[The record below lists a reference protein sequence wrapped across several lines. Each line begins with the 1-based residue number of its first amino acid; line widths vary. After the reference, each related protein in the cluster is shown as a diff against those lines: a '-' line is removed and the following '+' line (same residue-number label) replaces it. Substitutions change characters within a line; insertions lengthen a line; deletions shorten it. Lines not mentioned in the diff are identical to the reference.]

1 MTSDRIAPGS
11 KGWINKYFQLQRKGD
26 IDIEI
31 KIPNGLNNKEYL
43 HFVFLRSGIVFG
55 YPSRLVFAK
64 NIDES
69 KWTQNEKLKLLL
81 FESLLL
87 IYQME
92 SKAEE
97 FDSLEFKASLL
108 AFYSKHN
115 AKGLSNLFGL
125 LLSASPDEKLE
136 NILTQRL
143 SVKSKVTEG
152 QYWVKYLSN
161 TFVYLDIILYRNFLK
176 NRKETFSKYSELAD
190 NALVA
195 ITMAAFSDNV
205 VTEQEKAMF
214 KVFLSSANLSDE
226 RKKIAKE
233 RFKTGATLE
242 DFTPIARTN
251 VLFRRFLTDITA
263 LTIFANEDKLPE
275 ELDFFLELC
284 AFLKV
289 PKLEVH
295 NAMTMIENFVL
306 QNSDKMEL
314 LSSNSSY
321 EKLYSNV
328 SKRWIKVL
336 GRNSDKLAKE
346 LKDSKELVFLITKS
360 AKEELTKEEKELVK
374 TQFKDIIKSM
384 PALAIFLLPGG
395 ALLLP
400 LILKIIPD
408 LVPSAFRDNELDI
421 DQ

>member
-1 MTSDRIAPGS
+1 MIAPGS
-11 KGWINKYFQLQRKGD
+11 KGWINKYFELYRKGE
-26 IDIEI
+26 IDLTIN
-31 KIPNGLNNKEYL
+31 IPNGLTNKEYL

-55 YPSRLVFAK
+55 FPSRLLFAK
-64 NIDES
+64 QLDES
-69 KWTQNEKLKLLL
+69 KWTQGEKLKVLL
-81 FESLLL
+81 FESLLM
-87 IYQME
+87 IYKIE
-92 SKAEE
+92 TKPEN
-97 FDSLEFKASLL
+97 FDAFEFKASLL
-108 AFYSKHN
+108 DFYAEHN
-115 AKGLSNLFGL
+115 AKGISSLFGFL
-125 LLSASPDEKLE
+125 ITDTPDEKLE

-161 TFVYLDIILYRNFLK
+161 TFVYLDIILYRNFVK
-176 NRKETFSKYSELAD
+176 NRKETLSKYSELAD

-214 KVFLSSANLSDE
+214 KVFLSSSNLSDE
-226 RKKIAKE
+226 RKKKAKE
-233 RFKTGATLE
+233 RFKTGATLA

-263 LTIFANEDKLPE
+263 LTIFVNEDNLPE
-275 ELDFFLELC
+275 ELDFFQELC

-289 PKLEVH
+289 PKREVH

-306 QNSDKMEL
+306 QNSGKMEL
-314 LSSNSSY
+314 LSSKTSY
-321 EKLYSNV
+321 EKLYKNV
-328 SKRWIKVL
+328 SKRWVKVL

-346 LKDSKELVFLITKS
+346 LKESKELVFLITK
-360 AKEELTKEEKELVK
+360 ATKEELTKEEKELVK
-374 TQFKDIIKSM
+374 TQFMDIVKSM
-384 PALAIFLLPGG
+384 PALAIFMLPGG

-408 LVPSAFRDNELDI
+408 LVPSAFRDNELDEEI
-421 DQ
+421 